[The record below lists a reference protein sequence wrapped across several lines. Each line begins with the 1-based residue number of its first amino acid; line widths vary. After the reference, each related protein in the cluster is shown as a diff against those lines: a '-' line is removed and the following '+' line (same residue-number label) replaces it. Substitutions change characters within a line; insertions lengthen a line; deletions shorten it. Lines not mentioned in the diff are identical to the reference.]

1 MLYRSDVVE
10 CISLWLQR
18 RMVSLCQA
26 CQDLILSI
34 VTTEVQTY
42 HVISFERVRQW
53 HECFPLLVSQA
64 EGVIT

>member
-1 MLYRSDVVE
+1 
-10 CISLWLQR
+10 
-18 RMVSLCQA
+18 MVSLCQA

-42 HVISFERVRQW
+42 HVIRIERVRQW
-53 HECFPLLVSQA
+53 HKCFPLLVSQA